1 MLINNQQNRRKGMIL
16 LVIIAFLA
24 LFTIMGLTY
33 LLYADAQLRFSIDEI
48 KRLDKRYYRSFDL
61 STDYLLDF
69 FLERFI
75 YDQPDREADPYVAGG
90 INYEPISV
98 YSALRG
104 HSLARNMYG
113 YNERVGIYD
122 TQPAI
127 LAGLNDRA
135 FSGSGKLAN
144 KQVTIPGTGVTINE
158 NLMFNFTYFKSFG
171 QSQILDPERGV
182 RSSLNTP
189 ANYSSSWNAPYTYPD
204 YNNIYLAWIRSD
216 GAVNPNGSMVMT
228 PSFSTES
235 AFGKMDASGLPAYT
249 STPNPNWFNEKGRYL
264 SIRPRPVDNL
274 LPADYTAAAGNQAQ
288 LNQIIN
294 QRIREGSLI
303 PYPGIDGMDV
313 KNLESYPGGNDSIW
327 IDVGSPV
334 FYNIDGRKIK
344 ILIAPLIVELDS
356 RINLNVAG
364 NNMVAGNHGSNQ
376 GWGPWEINPQKING
390 AISPYPN
397 SKLLSGANQF
407 PVSELS
413 KVDFNGGRDIAL
425 SGNVPGNLGPVV
437 YPGQNKAGTS
447 VTSFQSFPS
456 FPPANFGNLGVS
468 GDLYEL
474 RNHLSTW
481 NPFLPVIPPY
491 RTYSTDDL
499 QFLLRWTGKGS
510 FPPTITG
517 VTSDLKSRNLVTLR
531 SIDLSKPGFVPYYV
545 DSSANSYQLA
555 TNTYYPKSI
564 NQEKYLSNNAL
575 PANQNLSDFDLTVPR
590 SMASLLTKLDLSRT
604 LTAYPSV
611 STTFTSAVGGGGGRY
626 LNNTGYT
633 TAISDRQKFAMDI
646 FSALLKLTGAKD
658 MSSSTVPLQGVNAP
672 DLDYEA
678 NRYLA
683 QLAANMVDYIDNDD
697 VMTKFVWKYDPALSV
712 NTVGGFT
719 YYPCK
724 HEPTY
729 WEDINGN
736 ILMSGGAPVPRDA
749 SLDER
754 VYGVELNKVSLNEV
768 YGEIMNKPGPMPD
781 TFPESPANSN
791 KFPASKP
798 FEIHFWVELVNPLPV
813 APAVPNSFGNH
824 ALLEQDPRAA
834 AGDSSVYQLEI
845 RDQSAV
851 DDIFKSDNPLGVT
864 RPDIAG
870 KDRSKSL
877 VSNFQPAGG
886 GAVVNLLAPA
896 DPTKPGGAYLG
907 TENAA
912 DGFIVLG
919 SNTIFPNDVPVYD
932 ADPTKNEIPKP
943 YTSMDKIANIKK
955 DEMKYTIPIVT
966 APNMPDSAYNKDNF
980 TNTFTTK
987 LENTHSIVLRRL
999 ANPYMPP
1006 QNDATQP
1013 DYNPYVTVDVMNNIK
1028 IYDAVKH
1035 ATDDK
1040 KAAPP
1045 TVENRSSV
1053 VRQQPYQE
1061 TGKKNVAGLVY
1072 VKDVN
1077 NASMNMVKPLVK
1089 QPQHTFLRHNGTLS
1103 EAPGG
1108 INVPDPLLQL
1118 PFTPISHLDRHL
1130 VNPIELL
1137 EVAGCKPAEVTRR
1150 FINENDTNNMTASV
1164 FKTQNNNTFYGHK
1177 IPWIDDQNRLL
1188 RFLELASPQIRFAG
1202 TSIGGKEFGKVNIN
1216 GVWDKE
1222 TFRALADASNN
1233 INGFTEAEV
1242 DAVFQQMLDSRSPI
1256 KDTTA
1261 NPNNMPGPN
1270 DKPFWGFGVGGTT
1283 GADDLSSGARG
1294 VDNSFLRP
1302 VAPNSATG
1310 VFDLPVNDT
1319 NSIKRTSVQQK
1330 ELLSKISNSVTTRSN
1345 VFAVWLT
1352 TGFFEVTDDTTQ
1364 PPKLGAEIG
1373 IADGTNI
1380 RHRMF
1385 AILDRTNMKS
1395 FTTNLKGTG
1404 LSDISSGTPVPL
1416 PLTNVPSVGDCP
1428 TIAAGM
1434 TVTGWETT
1442 WTNANGLMHNGQPW
1456 SIREN
1461 MMLTFDPDSPEE
1473 ETVALIKNTTG
1484 ILEAK
1489 FKKSHSANRKI
1500 INRGNPGPW
1509 PFYNRGEDPVVITSS
1524 VIE

>member
-48 KRLDKRYYRSFDL
+48 KRLDKRNYRSFDL
-61 STDYLLDF
+61 STDYLFNF

-75 YDQPDREADPYVAGG
+75 YDQPDREADPYATATAG
-90 INYEPISV
+90 INYEPQSV

-113 YNERVGIYD
+113 YNERVGTYAS
-122 TQPAI
+122 QPAI
-127 LAGLNDRA
+127 LTGVNDRA

-144 KQVTIPGTGVTINE
+144 KQITIPGTSVTGSEHLFVNS
-158 NLMFNFTYFKSFG
+158 TYFKSFG
-171 QSQILDPERGV
+171 QSQIIDPERGA
-182 RSSLNTP
+182 RSSLTIP

-204 YNNIYLAWIRSD
+204 YNNIYLAWLRSD
-216 GAVNPNGSMVMT
+216 GALNPYGSMVMKA
-228 PSFSTES
+228 SFSTES
-235 AFGKMDASGLPAYT
+235 TFGKMDASSLPSG
-249 STPNPNWFNEKGRYL
+249 STPNPNWLNDKGRYM

-274 LPADYTAAAGNQAQ
+274 IPADYIAAAGNQTQ

-294 QRIREGSLI
+294 QRILEGNLI
-303 PYPGIDGMDV
+303 PYPGADGMDV

-356 RINLNVAG
+356 RINLNVVG

-376 GWGPWEINPQKING
+376 GWGPWEINAQKING
-390 AISPYPN
+390 AINPTAKFLSNAN
-397 SKLLSGANQF
+397 SF
-407 PVSELS
+407 PISELA
-413 KVDFNGGRDIAL
+413 KVDFNGGRDIAADMTGL
-425 SGNVPGNLGPVV
+425 PVV
-437 YPGQNKAGTS
+437 GSAVFPGQNKAGTS
-447 VTSFQSFPS
+447 VNSFQSFPTYPS
-456 FPPANFGNLGVS
+456 GNFGNLARVP
-468 GDLYEL
+468 DPIYEL
-474 RNHLSTW
+474 RNHTSTW
-481 NPFLPVIPPY
+481 NPFSIGSMF
-491 RTYSTDDL
+491 YSTDDL
-499 QFLLRWTGKGS
+499 QYLLRWTGKGS
-510 FPPTITG
+510 S
-517 VTSDLKSRNLVTLR
+517 TSGIASSTPALKTRNLVTSR
-531 SIDLSKPGFVPYYV
+531 SIDFSKPAFVPYYA
-545 DSSANSYQLA
+545 DSSTNNYQLA
-555 TNTYYPKSI
+555 LNTYYPKSP
-564 NQEKYLSNNAL
+564 NPEKYLSTNAL

-604 LTAYPSV
+604 LTAYPNV
-611 STTFTSAVGGGGGRY
+611 STTFTGAMGGGGRY

-633 TAISDRQKFAMDI
+633 TAVSDRQKFALDI
-646 FSALLKLTGAKD
+646 FTALLKLTGAKD
-658 MSSSTVPLQGVNAP
+658 MSLSTIPLQGVGALDP
-672 DLDYEA
+672 DYET

-697 VMTKFVWKYDPALSV
+697 VMTKFVWKYNPALSV
-712 NTVGGFT
+712 NNVGGTT
-719 YYPCK
+719 YYPSK
-724 HEPTY
+724 FEPTY
-729 WEDINGN
+729 WEDISGN
-736 ILMSGGAPVPRDA
+736 ILMGGGVPVPRDA
-749 SLDER
+749 TLDER
-754 VYGVELNKVSLNEV
+754 VYGVELNKVVLNEV
-768 YGEIMNKPGPMPD
+768 YAEIINDPTD
-781 TFPESPANSN
+781 TFPEKPANSN
-791 KFPASKP
+791 KFPATSSKP
-798 FEIHFWVELVNPLPV
+798 FQVHFWVELVNPLP
-813 APAVPNSFGNH
+813 AATAVGSLVNH
-824 ALLEQDPRAA
+824 AILEQDPRAA

-851 DDIFKSDNPLGVT
+851 DDIFKPDNPLGVT
-864 RPDIAG
+864 RPDMAG
-870 KDRSKSL
+870 KDRSKGL
-877 VSNFQPAGG
+877 VSNFQPAVAG
-886 GAVVNLLAPA
+886 GAVVNLLSPA
-896 DPTKPGGAYLG
+896 AGNYLG

-912 DGFIVLG
+912 NGFIVLG
-919 SNTIFPNDVPVYD
+919 SNTAFPGGAAA
-932 ADPTKNEIPKP
+932 ADMPKP
-943 YTSMDKIANIKK
+943 YSDINNIANIKK
-955 DEMKYTIPIVT
+955 NELTYTIAIEKPAGT
-966 APNMPDSAYNKDNF
+966 PDPDYDKA
-980 TNTFTTK
+980 TFTTTLQNK
-987 LENTHSIVLRRL
+987 NKPSIVLRRL

-1006 QNDATQP
+1006 QIDATQP
-1013 DYNPYVTVDVMNNIK
+1013 DYNPYVTVDVMNDIK
-1028 IYDAVKH
+1028 INDAATN

-1053 VRQQPYQE
+1053 VRRQPYQE
-1061 TGKKNVAGLVY
+1061 SGKNDVAGIF
-1072 VKDVN
+1072 DV
-1077 NASMNMVKPLVK
+1077 STNMVKPLVQ

-1108 INVPDPLLQL
+1108 INVPDSLLQL
-1118 PFTPISHLDRHL
+1118 PFTPISHLDRQL

-1150 FINENDTNNMTASV
+1150 FINENDTAKMTASI
-1164 FKTQNNNTFYGHK
+1164 FKTQNNNNFYGHK
-1177 IPWIDDQNRLL
+1177 IPWMDDQNRLL

-1242 DAVFQQMLDSRSPI
+1242 DAVFQQILDSRSPI

-1261 NPNNMPGPN
+1261 TPNNMPGPN

-1294 VDNSFLRP
+1294 VGNSFLRP
-1302 VAPNSATG
+1302 VAPNAATG
-1310 VFDLPVNDT
+1310 VFDLPINDT
-1319 NSIKRTSVQQK
+1319 TMPTPIKRTSLQQK

-1352 TGFFEVTDDTTQ
+1352 TGFFEVTDDSTQ

-1395 FTTNLKGTG
+1395 FETYLRGTG
-1404 LSDISSGTPVPL
+1404 LSDISSGTSTLL
-1416 PLTNVPSVGDCP
+1416 PLTNVTISTSPVTIVACP
-1428 TIAAGM
+1428 TIMAGM
-1434 TVTGWETT
+1434 TVTGWETS
-1442 WTNANGLMHNGQPW
+1442 WTNASGLMLNGQPW

-1461 MMLTFDPDSPEE
+1461 MMLTFDPDSPGE
-1473 ETVALIKNTTG
+1473 ETVALIKNTTTG
-1484 ILEAK
+1484 KLEVK
-1489 FKKSHSANRKI
+1489 FKKTHGANCVI

-1509 PFYNRGEDPVVITSS
+1509 PFYNRGVDPVVITSS

>member
-48 KRLDKRYYRSFDL
+48 KRLDKRNYRSFDL
-61 STDYLLDF
+61 STDYLFNF

-75 YDQPDREADPYVAGG
+75 YDQPDREADPYATATAG
-90 INYEPISV
+90 INYEPQSV

-113 YNERVGIYD
+113 YNERVGTYAS
-122 TQPAI
+122 QPAI
-127 LAGLNDRA
+127 LTGVNDRA

-144 KQVTIPGTGVTINE
+144 KQITIPGTSVTGSEHLFVNS
-158 NLMFNFTYFKSFG
+158 TYFKSFG
-171 QSQILDPERGV
+171 QSQIIDPERGA
-182 RSSLNTP
+182 RSSLTIP

-204 YNNIYLAWIRSD
+204 YNNIYLAWLRSD
-216 GAVNPNGSMVMT
+216 GALNPYGSMVMKA
-228 PSFSTES
+228 SFSTES
-235 AFGKMDASGLPAYT
+235 TFGKMDASSLPSG
-249 STPNPNWFNEKGRYL
+249 STPNPNWLNDKGRYM

-274 LPADYTAAAGNQAQ
+274 IPADYIAAAGNQTQ

-294 QRIREGSLI
+294 QRILEGNLI
-303 PYPGIDGMDV
+303 PYPGADGMDV

-356 RINLNVAG
+356 RINLNVVG

-376 GWGPWEINPQKING
+376 GWGPWEINPKNINN
-390 AISPYPN
+390 AINPTG
-397 SKLLSGANQF
+397 KFLSNATSF
-407 PVSELS
+407 PFSELA
-413 KVDFNGGRDIAL
+413 KVDFNGGRDIAADPL
-425 SGNVPGNLGPVV
+425 TGLPVAGPPVF
-437 YPGQNKAGTS
+437 PGQNKAGTS
-447 VTSFQSFPS
+447 VTSFQSFPNYPS
-456 FPPANFGNLGVS
+456 GNFGNLARAP
-468 GDLYEL
+468 DPIYEL
-474 RNHLSTW
+474 RNHASTW
-481 NPFLPVIPPY
+481 NPFSIGSMF
-491 RTYSTDDL
+491 YSTDDL
-499 QFLLRWTGKGS
+499 QYLLRWTGKGS
-510 FPPTITG
+510 S
-517 VTSDLKSRNLVTLR
+517 TSGIASSTPALKTRNLVTSR
-531 SIDLSKPGFVPYYV
+531 SIDFSKPGFVPYYA
-545 DSSANSYQLA
+545 DSSTNNYQLA
-555 TNTYYPKSI
+555 TNTYYPKSP
-564 NQEKYLSNNAL
+564 NPEKYLSTNAL

-611 STTFTSAVGGGGGRY
+611 STTFTGAMGSGGRY
-626 LNNTGYT
+626 SNLNDPSIFN
-633 TAISDRQKFAMDI
+633 ANSDRQNFALDI
-646 FSALLKLTGAKD
+646 FTALLKLTGAKD
-658 MSSSTVPLQGVNAP
+658 MSLSTIPLQGVGAT
-672 DLDYEA
+672 DSDYEA

-697 VMTKFVWKYDPALSV
+697 VMTEFIWKKDPAATPDL
-712 NTVGGFT
+712 T
-719 YYPCK
+719 K
-724 HEPTY
+724 H
-729 WEDINGN
+729 
-736 ILMSGGAPVPRDA
+736 
-749 SLDER
+749 ER
-754 VYGVELNKVSLNEV
+754 VYGVELNKVVLNEV
-768 YGEIMNKPGPMPD
+768 YAQIINDPTDM
-781 TFPESPANSN
+781 FPEKPTNSK
-791 KFPASKP
+791 KFPASSDKP
-798 FEIHFWVELVNPLPV
+798 FQVHFWVELVNPLPAATAAGSLV
-813 APAVPNSFGNH
+813 NH
-824 ALLEQDPRAA
+824 AILEQDPRGA

-845 RDQSAV
+845 RDQSAAI
-851 DDIFKSDNPLGVT
+851 DIFKPDNPLGVT
-864 RPDIAG
+864 RPDLAG
-870 KDRSKSL
+870 INRSKGV
-877 VSNFQPAGG
+877 VSNFQPAGM
-886 GAVVNLLAPA
+886 GAGLNLLAPA
-896 DPTKPGGAYLG
+896 SGNYLG

-912 DGFIVLG
+912 NGFIVLG
-919 SNTIFPNDVPVYD
+919 SNTAFPNSGPVYD
-932 ADPTKNEIPKP
+932 AADPTKNEIPKP
-943 YTSMDKIANIKK
+943 YTSINNIANIKK
-955 DEMKYTIPIVT
+955 NELTYTIDIEKPAGT
-966 APNMPDSAYNKDNF
+966 PDPNYDKASFSNSLQNNNKP
-980 TNTFTTK
+980 
-987 LENTHSIVLRRL
+987 SIVLRRL

-1006 QNDATQP
+1006 NDFDPITRVLAVP
-1013 DYNPYVTVDVMNNIK
+1013 MMPYNPYVTVDVMNDIK
-1028 IYDAVKH
+1028 VNDGATN

-1040 KAAPP
+1040 KAALPP
-1045 TVENRSSV
+1045 IESRSSV

-1061 TGKKNVAGLVY
+1061 AGKKNVGGIFDVQNNML
-1072 VKDVN
+1072 KD
-1077 NASMNMVKPLVK
+1077 LVK
-1089 QPQHTFLRHNGTLS
+1089 QPQHTFLRHNATLS

-1108 INVPDPLLQL
+1108 INVPDTLLQL
-1118 PFTPISHLDRHL
+1118 PFTTLFHLDRQL

-1150 FINENDTNNMTASV
+1150 FINENDSTNLPASI

-1177 IPWIDDQNRLL
+1177 IPWMDDQNRLL

-1202 TSIGGKEFGKVNIN
+1202 TSVGGKEFGKVNIN

-1242 DAVFQQMLDSRSPI
+1242 DTVFQQILDSRSPT

-1261 NPNNMPGPN
+1261 TPNNMPGAN

-1294 VDNSFLRP
+1294 LDNSFLRP
-1302 VAPNSATG
+1302 VAPNAATG
-1310 VFDLPVNDT
+1310 VFDLPINDT
-1319 NSIKRTSVQQK
+1319 TMPTPIKRTSLQQK

-1352 TGFFEVTDDTTQ
+1352 TGFFEITDDTTQ

-1395 FTTNLKGTG
+1395 FETYLRGTG
-1404 LSDISSGTPVPL
+1404 LSDISSGTSTLL
-1416 PLTNVPSVGDCP
+1416 PLTNVTISTSPVTIVACP
-1428 TIAAGM
+1428 TIMAGM
-1434 TVTGWETT
+1434 TVTGWETS
-1442 WTNANGLMHNGQPW
+1442 WTNASGLMLNGQPW

-1461 MMLTFDPDSPEE
+1461 MMLTFDPDSPGE
-1473 ETVALIKNTTG
+1473 ETVALIKNTTTG
-1484 ILEAK
+1484 KLEAK
-1489 FKKSHSANRKI
+1489 FKKTHGANCVI

-1509 PFYNRGEDPVVITSS
+1509 PFYNRGVDPVVITHS